1 MFLFLLWSSS
11 VKLFRYPFH
20 SLDSRPPTPFWTF
33 HLCSQ
38 QVFHSTHFLPALWAK
53 GTIKLTHSKYLQNT
67 WSLYDS
73 SIKMEICFLPP
84 QPSSLQHCSLQQT
97 CSLLPCQ
104 SNTGRAQLALSL
116 GINRVQPQLSS
127 VSTGQWCRMTVT
139 PPLASWPP
147 LKGRLEQDIS
157 APLGSCSLL
166 IHQGWCI
173 AEKAE
178 RKFSILFLKFT
189 IYSMS

>member
-1 MFLFLLWSSS
+1 MSVVAPHINTLINFHLYPAKWVQAKLSSYLIVLEKYTYMFLFLLRSSS

-20 SLDSRPPTPFWTF
+20 SLDSPPPTPFRIF

-53 GTIKLTHSKYLQNT
+53 GTIKLTHSKHLQNT

-84 QPSSLQHCSLQQT
+84 QPSSLQHCPLQQT

-104 SNTGRAQLALSL
+104 SNTGRAQPALSL
-116 GINRVQPQLSS
+116 GTNGVQPQLRS
-127 VSTGQWCRMTVT
+127 VSNGQWCRMTVT
-139 PPLASWPP
+139 PPLAS
-147 LKGRLEQDIS
+147 
-157 APLGSCSLL
+157 
-166 IHQGWCI
+166 
-173 AEKAE
+173 
-178 RKFSILFLKFT
+178 
-189 IYSMS
+189 